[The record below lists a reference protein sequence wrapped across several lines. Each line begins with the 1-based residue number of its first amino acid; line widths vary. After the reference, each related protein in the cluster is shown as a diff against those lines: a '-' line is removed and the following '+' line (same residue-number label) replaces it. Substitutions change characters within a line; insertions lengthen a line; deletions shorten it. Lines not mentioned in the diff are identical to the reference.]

1 MIKLRPPGT
10 TVPRGKAQWRD
21 GVYDS
26 EVVVCG
32 QGPCRATALPLPAH
46 VGVRHVYFH
55 VDSQQ
60 SLKLWRRSY
69 LSASPWGP
77 SLALP
82 AQYQGHWEPA
92 FMLYLKGTGK
102 EASHQPSC
110 PFHPRQGPG
119 DFQVLLS
126 DKKAPLLGNPHITKV
141 PEDPRQWGGLST
153 RPGFTLAK
161 ARAHHAMLEQASPG
175 G

>member
-1 MIKLRPPGT
+1 MEGWRLRF
-10 TVPRGKAQWRD
+10 RGC
-21 GVYDS
+21 
-26 EVVVCG
+26 VCG

-46 VGVRHVYFH
+46 VGARHVYFH

-69 LSASPWGP
+69 LSASLWGP

-82 AQYQGHWEPA
+82 AQSQGHWEPA
-92 FMLYLKGTGK
+92 FMLYLKGAGK
-102 EASHQPSC
+102 EASHQPCC
-110 PFHPRQGPG
+110 P
-119 DFQVLLS
+119 FQVLLS
-126 DKKAPLLGNPHITKV
+126 DKKAPLPGNPHITKV
-141 PEDPRQWGGLST
+141 PEDPRQGGGLST
-153 RPGFTLAK
+153 RPGFPLAK